1 MRLIDG
7 DALKQTFCAECT
19 HTLKCSD
26 CDIDYHFEKL
36 APTIQQPYFIQLKN
50 IVSNNDFRRIW
61 EDLKHQCE
69 NIVLLHEYEQLVYP
83 TQRWIPCSERLPED
97 GELVLT
103 TIRGIDFI
111 HLRDDETL
119 EDAIERTQ
127 KMLRVSCGFLGED
140 GWYGADGYPEIVKPI
155 AWMPLPEPYKEE

>member
-50 IVSNNDFRRIW
+50 IVSNDDFRRVW

-83 TQRWIPCSERLPED
+83 TQRWISCTERLPENTKRV
-97 GELVLT
+97 LVAF
-103 TIRGIDFI
+103 DSEDD
-111 HLRDDETL
+111 DDEERIWTQIG
-119 EDAIERTQ
+119 EYHAKVSGWTVDGWIERASPETFC
-127 KMLRVSCGFLGED
+127 RVL
-140 GWYGADGYPEIVKPI
+140 
-155 AWMPLPEPYKEE
+155 AWMPLPEPYKEENK

>member
-50 IVSNNDFRRIW
+50 IVSNDDFRRIW
-61 EDLKHQCE
+61 EDLKHQCG

-83 TQRWIPCSERLPED
+83 TQRWIPRSERLPLDHDSVLITDYDYWIDIGYYD
-97 GELVLT
+97 GQT
-103 TIRGIDFI
+103 W
-111 HLRDDETL
+111 HYS
-119 EDAIERTQ
+119 DAVGTP
-127 KMLRVSCGFLGED
+127 KV
-140 GWYGADGYPEIVKPI
+140 V
-155 AWMPLPEPYKEE
+155 AWMPLPEAYREEPDD

>member
-1 MRLIDG
+1 MKLIDG

-36 APTIQQPYFIQLKN
+36 APSAQQPYFIQLKN
-50 IVSNNDFRRIW
+50 IVSNDEFRRIW

-83 TQRWIPCSERLPED
+83 AQRWIPCSERLPETD
-97 GELVLT
+97 EL
-103 TIRGIDFI
+103 
-111 HLRDDETL
+111 
-119 EDAIERTQ
+119 
-127 KMLRVSCGFLGED
+127 MLVTCKSKNGNYTVNRAYYWDKTESWHGSGTMASV
-140 GWYGADGYPEIVKPI
+140 I
-155 AWMPLPEPYKEE
+155 AWMPLPEPYREEPDD

>member
-36 APTIQQPYFIQLKN
+36 APSAQQPYFIQLKN
-50 IVSNNDFRRIW
+50 IVSNDEFRRIW

-97 GELVLT
+97 GLYVVT
-103 TIRGIDFI
+103 NKWHHIDF
-111 HLRDDETL
+111 LYYQRG
-119 EDAIERTQ
+119 R
-127 KMLRVSCGFLGED
+127 
-140 GWYGADGYPEIVKPI
+140 GWYHGNQQDIEGKATVI
-155 AWMPLPEPYKEE
+155 AWMPLPEPYKEESDD